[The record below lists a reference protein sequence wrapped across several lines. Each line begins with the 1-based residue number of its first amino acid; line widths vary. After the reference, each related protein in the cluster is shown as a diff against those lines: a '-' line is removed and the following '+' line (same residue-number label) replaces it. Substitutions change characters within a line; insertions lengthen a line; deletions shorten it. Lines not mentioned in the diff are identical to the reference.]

1 MGGVLILVGVGS
13 VDVDVFILINIVD
26 KVFIYVW
33 RKKWYNNSYLLKLK
47 IMVSF
52 WFVFIFFLL

>member
-33 RKKWYNNSYLLKLK
+33 RKKWYNKSYLLKLK